1 MFDYFYLQH
10 SGLTLTNISVVV
22 AEIPQNYMIKAW
34 RKKFLEK
41 TRQFK
46 RFVESKEC
54 AVFQLDDLS
63 GDVEQRSKFDEPLV
77 SVSSNSSAFDQYQ
90 VSSNSG
96 QRLKKSISGS
106 FSSTGRW

>member
-1 MFDYFYLQH
+1 MFAYFAYKHNELK
-10 SGLTLTNISVVV
+10 LTKLNISVVV

-90 VSSNSG
+90 VSSNSTTG
-96 QRLKKSISGS
+96 VVPIMAS
-106 FSSTGRW
+106 FWPL

>member
-1 MFDYFYLQH
+1 MVDYFYLQH
-10 SGLTLTNISVVV
+10 SGLTLTNVNISVVV

-54 AVFQLDDLS
+54 AVFELDDLS
-63 GDVEQRSKFDEPLV
+63 GDIEQRSKFDEPLV
-77 SVSSNSSAFDQYQ
+77 SVSNSSAFDQYQ
-90 VSSNSG
+90 VNQNMSSELQKLNS
-96 QRLKKSISGS
+96 I
-106 FSSTGRW
+106 